1 MPATTKSTRRQK
13 PAQRKPG
20 PKGISSKR
28 QTCNSNKPKG
38 RSAERRQKAPA
49 KPKRSTTRAQTKLA
63 ESPSR
68 RGRRGAG
75 QGPSQALGAANPA
88 LNVTG
93 SMRLRWPSNLP
104 ERCGELKDLPG
115 RGKSLQGARVSIS
128 TTKSCKGRP
137 GRGGAKRAA
146 PPRRVKSRNQPSS
159 AAINDSPPEEEEETQ
174 YRRGAEEKIPVS
186 LKTDFEVSVSIK
198 DQGLG
203 VPNAQEGSPLKADSP
218 PCADTLDDCGQCSH
232 DGATSRQDKDAV
244 SHDASGE
251 LERGVGAPEHEADGQ
266 LKPCG
271 DTEEV
276 SPPEPSELARIGPPG
291 LLGDRQGTSKGT
303 ESSDDPGRKDDD
315 FASDF
320 PSDPELAEHDNK
332 VKLTENGPKER
343 VIVCTGVKMN
353 HSREASSEPV
363 ETGKKTKEKQEDVSI
378 YPTGAQPS
386 TPGPRTP
393 DPSDTNRRWTVQS
406 ELPVRAPPVSNTATS
421 NTTKAPCSSEVL
433 DPGLLS
439 QGKTDMQPPPG
450 AGPQFLVSSAV
461 SVKRNTP
468 VIVHSGSFRPRYAS
482 DPSRGE
488 THRLLQPESLFSRGG
503 RPVCTPVETQTKD
516 TESGRGPSKHLIKE
530 TLLMSSPPLSQ
541 LSVDV
546 PAEFKPS
553 PSKGSVLAVGPEQD
567 PVPKISIPSLDS
579 SSTFSFSSESTRSS
593 FSLDADSDVGYAE
606 PGLSAPSGSC
616 SPEAA
621 SFSSRD
627 AQKPQKKERKKR
639 SRCGTCEPCL
649 RKTNCGQCSCCLK
662 RSTGHQIC
670 KLRKCVQLKRRPPSS
685 PFALPAAQVSLNDF
699 ACISKLSQ
707 VQFRDFTGNLEEH
720 RFAPEISGLAANIRQ
735 NRQFPPLT
743 LKPQRSPAGNEQ
755 KIQTVS
761 LSYFHAHLFAVGV
774 CVSCLPVGE
783 CV

>member
-159 AAINDSPPEEEEETQ
+159 AAINDSPPEEEDETQ

-232 DGATSRQDKDAV
+232 DGATSRQDKNAV
-244 SHDASGE
+244 SRDAFGE

-271 DTEEV
+271 DKEEV

-291 LLGDRQGTSKGT
+291 QQGDRQGTGKGT

-315 FASDF
+315 FASDL
-320 PSDPELAEHDNK
+320 PSHPELAEHDNK
-332 VKLTENGPKER
+332 VKLAENGPKER

-353 HSREASSEPV
+353 HSREATLDPV
-363 ETGKKTKEKQEDVSI
+363 ETRKKTKEKQEDVSI

-406 ELPVRAPPVSNTATS
+406 ELPVRTPPVSNTATS

-530 TLLMSSPPLSQ
+530 TLLMSSPPFSQ

-553 PSKGSVLAVGPEQD
+553 PSKGSVLVVGPEQD

-670 KLRKCVQLKRRPPSS
+670 KLRKCVQLKRRPLSS

-720 RFAPEISGLAANIRQ
+720 HFAPEISGLAANIRQ
-735 NRQFPPLT
+735 LPPLT

>member
-159 AAINDSPPEEEEETQ
+159 AAINDSPPEEEDETQ

-232 DGATSRQDKDAV
+232 DGATSRQDKNAV
-244 SHDASGE
+244 SRDASGE

-271 DTEEV
+271 DKEEV

-291 LLGDRQGTSKGT
+291 QQGDRQGTGKGT

-315 FASDF
+315 FASDL
-320 PSDPELAEHDNK
+320 PSHPELAEHDNK
-332 VKLTENGPKER
+332 VKLAENGPKER

-353 HSREASSEPV
+353 HSREATLDPV
-363 ETGKKTKEKQEDVSI
+363 ETRKKTKEKQEDVSI

-530 TLLMSSPPLSQ
+530 TLLMSSPPFSQ

-553 PSKGSVLAVGPEQD
+553 PSKGSVLVVGPEQD

-670 KLRKCVQLKRRPPSS
+670 KLRKCVQLKRRPLSS

-720 RFAPEISGLAANIRQ
+720 HFAPEISGLAANIRQ
-735 NRQFPPLT
+735 LPPLT